1 MTTAEHDIIR
11 YARMFPLDVV
21 QAKGNGHAG
30 TASSL
35 APLMTLLYGSHLRD
49 DPADPGWAGRDR
61 FVLSAGHAAL
71 VLYVQL
77 FLSGYGLTLDDLRRT
92 RRLGS
97 LTPGHPERGVTP
109 GVETSTGPLGQG
121 LGNAV
126 GLAMDQRRWQHLLDP
141 DGGTASPF
149 HHTVWCLVGDGD
161 LMEGL
166 SHEAASLA
174 GHLRLGN
181 LVVIWDDNRITIE
194 GGTDVT
200 SSEDVA
206 ARFAAYGFRV
216 LEVEDGEDLDALDA
230 ALADAAASGPHE
242 APTFLR
248 VRTRIGHALPT
259 VGGTAAAHAGA
270 PGEDEVRAAKA
281 SLGMDPDEHF
291 AMPAALLEA
300 VRAGRAA
307 RGAERRAAWE
317 AAFEAWRAEAPAERV
332 ALLDRVRAGEP
343 PAHLWDQLPT
353 FDQPTLPIR
362 TATSGYLTALAA
374 RLPELWGG
382 SADLADTA
390 GGRLSASD
398 TFLSPSDT
406 SGRPGSVGG
415 SRCTLRRPRTRDGG
429 DQQRHRAG
437 RVVAALRERLPGLR
451 RLPAPL
457 AAARR
462 PHGVAGPVPAHPRL
476 DRRRRGRP
484 HPPAGRARLRAASHP
499 RFGRDPARGRRRG
512 ARRPAPR
519 RGGPRGPGGDRV
531 EPAGRS
537 PARPRADLRRGR
549 AAGRVRRAE
558 RYPDRDRAAGHR
570 LGGVAGVAAAELLA
584 EAGRRVQVSSLPCW
598 EWFEEQGDAHREA
611 VVRPDVPARIALEAG
626 SGALWWKYVG
636 GHGAVVSV
644 EDFGHSGDG
653 AELMRRAGF
662 TAEHVAEVA
671 LTAWQR
677 NGVTGIIRACERP
690 LRDPPGCG

>member
-1 MTTAEHDIIR
+1 MTTAEHDIIS
-11 YARMFPLDVV
+11 YARMLPLDVV

-49 DPADPGWAGRDR
+49 DPADPSWPGRDR

-97 LTPGHPERGVTP
+97 PTPGHPERGVTA

-141 DGGTASPF
+141 DGGKDSPF

-161 LMEGL
+161 LMEGV

-200 SSEDVA
+200 SSEDVP

-216 LEVEDGEDLDALDA
+216 LEVEDGEDLAALDA
-230 ALADAAASGPHE
+230 ALADAAASGPLD
-242 APTFLR
+242 APTLLG
-248 VRTRIGHALPT
+248 VRTRVGDPLPT
-259 VGGTAAAHAGA
+259 VGGTAKAHAGA
-270 PGEDEVRAAKA
+270 PGEDEIRAAKA
-281 SLGMDPDEHF
+281 TLGLDPDEHF
-291 AMPAALLEA
+291 AMPEALLDA

-307 RGAERRAAWE
+307 RGAERHAEWRRS
-317 AAFEAWRAEAPAERV
+317 FEAWRAAAPADRV
-332 ALLDRVRAGEP
+332 ALLDRVRAGAL
-343 PAHLWDQLPT
+343 PAGLWDDLPA
-353 FDQPTLPIR
+353 FEQPSLPIR
-362 TATSGYLTALAA
+362 AATSGYLAALAA

-398 TFLSPSDT
+398 TFLSPADT

-415 SRCTLRRPRTRDGG
+415 RQVHYGVREHAMAAISNGIALGGWSRPFANGYLVFADYLRPSLRLAALMELPVLYSLTHDSIAVGEDGPTHQPVEHVSSLRLIPGLAVIRPADADEVLGALRR
-429 DQQRHRAG
+429 
-437 RVVAALRERLPGLR
+437 VVESPEG
-451 RLPAPL
+451 PAVIVSSRQ
-457 AAARR
+457 A
-462 PHGVAGPVPAHPRL
+462 VPRL
-476 DRRRRGRP
+476 GL
-484 HPPAGRARLRAASHP
+484 AETAVA
-499 RFGRDPARGRRRG
+499 G
-512 ARRPAPR
+512 ARR
-519 RGGPRGPGGDRV
+519 GGYV
-531 EPAGRS
+531 
-537 PARPRADLRRGR
+537 
-549 AAGRVRRAE
+549 VRE
-558 RYPDRDRAAGHR
+558 VPDPEIVLLATGSEVSLA
-570 LGGVAGVAAAELLA
+570 LAAAELLA

-598 EWFEEQGDAHREA
+598 EWFDEQPDAHRAA

-636 GHGAVVSV
+636 DHGRVVSV
-644 EDFGHSGDG
+644 DDFGHSGDG

-662 TAEHVAEVA
+662 TAENVAGVA
-671 LTAWQR
+671 LAAWESSGSGR
-677 NGVTGIIRACERP
+677 PERP
-690 LRDPPGCG
+690 SA